1 MSLKRYNTVIKISGE
16 SEEETKKMAEKA
28 EKILKEE
35 KLVFLKTGNEF
46 RFQYTRNIE
55 ESKIQKY
62 VKKLFIQ
69 EIINFVFWHNSLK
82 GAPQTDEEL
91 IDYLKEFLIQKKT
104 LTITE
109 VREEIHIGR
118 NRTIKLMNKLVECGL
133 SLPRKDKRG
142 NKWKINKNYEGF

>member
-16 SEEETKKMAEKA
+16 SEEETKKMVEKA

-35 KLVFLKTGNEF
+35 KLVFLKMGYEF
-46 RFQYTRNIE
+46 CFQNTRNIE

-69 EIINFVFWHNSLK
+69 EGVEFVFWHNSLK
-82 GAPQTDEEL
+82 GAPQTDREL
-91 IDYLKEFLIQKKT
+91 VEYLKDFLAEKET

-109 VREEIHIGR
+109 IREEIHIGK

-142 NKWKINKNYEGF
+142 SKWKINKNYEGF